1 MKFKVLSLVAAL
13 VAIALIA
20 SGCGNDSNDDASS
33 TKASDSASNGNQTDA
48 MFVSAMIPHHQSAID
63 MAKLGQKNASR
74 EEIKELS
81 DNIVKS
87 QQAEIDQMNTLATE
101 LPTATGTMM
110 SEEMSASMM
119 NDVESLSSA
128 KDFDKEFIDAM
139 IPHHQSAVMM
149 ANQVIA
155 DGSNPEVMKLAKAI
169 VAAQSKEIAE
179 MQTWRT
185 EWYGSPLPTAETGSS
200 MGSMDHSSP

>member
-1 MKFKVLSLVAAL
+1 MRFKALTLVAAL

-20 SGCGNDSNDDASS
+20 SGCGSDDDG
-33 TKASDSASNGNQTDA
+33 TTNASDSASNGNQTDA
-48 MFVSAMIPHHQSAID
+48 MFVSGMIPHHQSAID
-63 MAKLGQKNASR
+63 MAKLGQEKATR
-74 EEIKELS
+74 KEIKQLS
-81 DNIVKS
+81 DNIIES

-119 NDVESLSSA
+119 SDVDSLSSA

-149 ANQVIA
+149 ANMVIA

-185 EWYGSPLPTAETGSS
+185 EWYGSPLPTAESGSS

>member
-1 MKFKVLSLVAAL
+1 MRFKALSLVAAL

-20 SGCGNDSNDDASS
+20 SGCGSDDDSTTN
-33 TKASDSASNGNQTDA
+33 ASDSASNGNQTDA
-48 MFVSAMIPHHQSAID
+48 MFVSGMIPHHQSAID
-63 MAKLGQKNASR
+63 MAKLGQEKATHK
-74 EEIKELS
+74 EIKQLS
-81 DNIVKS
+81 DNIIES

-119 NDVESLSSA
+119 SDVDSLSSA
-128 KDFDKEFIDAM
+128 KEFDKEFIDAM

-155 DGSNPEVMKLAKAI
+155 DGSNPDVMKLAKAI

-185 EWYGSPLPTAETGSS
+185 EWYGSPLPTAESGSS